1 MRTSN
6 TERTGIMRKVLR
18 WFGLALAKDLHDA
31 QSRAFR
37 IAAECDDLKFLL
49 HSHSREHHGLAQ
61 RDMMAW
67 RRRWQDRGIGAA
79 AVLALWG
86 LLTALG
92 VA

>member
-37 IAAECDDLKFLL
+37 IAAECDDLKLKL
-49 HSHSREHHGLAQ
+49 RTYEEEDHA
-61 RDMMAW
+61 
-67 RRRWQDRGIGAA
+67 
-79 AVLALWG
+79 
-86 LLTALG
+86 
-92 VA
+92 